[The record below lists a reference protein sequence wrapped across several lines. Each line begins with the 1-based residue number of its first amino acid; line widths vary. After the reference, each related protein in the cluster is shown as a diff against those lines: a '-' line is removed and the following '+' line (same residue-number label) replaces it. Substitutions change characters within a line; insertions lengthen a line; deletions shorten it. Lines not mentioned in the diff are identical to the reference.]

1 MLRIAL
7 PILAIAFATLAA
19 PDADAASA
27 GEPSHGLALYGDL
40 KYQSGFTHY
49 DYADPDAPKG
59 GTLSLSAE
67 GTFDNLNPFI
77 LKGVA
82 AAGAGD
88 LFESLLEGSADEPD
102 SAYGLIAERVT
113 LAPDRSSVAFTLR
126 PEARW
131 HDGSPITAEDVVFSF
146 ETLTTKGHPSFRII
160 YANVIGAEALSER
173 EVVFHLRATE
183 NRKLPLLVATMPV
196 ISKAYYSA
204 NEFDRTTLE
213 PPMGSGPYRVDK
225 VEPGRSIRYRRDPD
239 YWGAY
244 LPLKAGRHNFDVI
257 RYDYY
262 RDRTVMVEAL
272 KAAAYEYHEEFTSK
286 TWSTAYDIAAVDEGW
301 MVKEVLPDNTPSGV
315 QAFFIN
321 TRRAKFQDP
330 RVRLALSYAF
340 DFEWTN
346 KNIFYGLYD
355 RMASYFENSELA
367 ARGQPSAAELALL
380 EPYRD
385 MLPEAVFAKA
395 FEPPRADGEGG
406 IRRSL
411 RQAQRLL
418 NEAGWVLRDG
428 VLVHGES
435 GEPLSV
441 EFLYFLR
448 TFERVIGPY
457 VRNLERLGIETT
469 MRLVDV
475 PQYQR
480 RLEEFDFDLT
490 TQRYVQFLSPSS
502 ELRDYF
508 GSANA
513 DQIGSRNLAG
523 IEDPAVDDLIDKV
536 LAAPDRESMTTA
548 VRALDRVL
556 LWGHYMVPQWYK
568 GEHHLIYWN
577 KFGRPAIQPK
587 YAIGLDTWWVDTQKE
602 ADLTAYRKSLD

>member
-7 PILAIAFATLAA
+7 PILALAFATLAA
-19 PDADAASA
+19 PAVGAGSA
-27 GEPSHGLALYGDL
+27 GVPRHGLALYGDL
-40 KYQSGFTHY
+40 KYQPGFTHY
-49 DYADPDAPKG
+49 DYADPEAPKG
-59 GTLSLSAE
+59 GSLSLSAE

-82 AAGAGD
+82 AAGASE
-88 LFESLLEGSADEPD
+88 LFESLLESSADEPD
-102 SAYGLIAERVT
+102 SAYGLIAESVT
-113 LAPDRSSVAFTLR
+113 LAPDRTSVAFTLR
-126 PEARW
+126 AEARW
-131 HDGSPITAEDVVFSF
+131 HDGSPITAEDVVFSLD
-146 ETLTTKGHPSFRII
+146 TLKTKGHPSFRIL
-160 YANVIGAEALSER
+160 YADVTGAEALSER
-173 EVVFHLRATE
+173 EVVFRLRASE

-196 ISKAYYSA
+196 ISRAYYSA
-204 NEFDRTTLE
+204 NEFDRTTLK
-213 PPMGSGPYRVDK
+213 PPLGSGPYRVDK
-225 VEPGRSIRYRRDPD
+225 VDPGRAISYRRDPA
-239 YWGAY
+239 YWGAH
-244 LPLKAGRHNFDVI
+244 LPIKAGRHNFDLI

-272 KAAAYEYHEEFTSK
+272 KAGAYEYHEEFTSK
-286 TWSTAYDIAAVDEGW
+286 TWSTAYDIAAVEQGW

-367 ARGQPSAAELALL
+367 ARGLPTAAELALL

-385 MLPEAVFAKA
+385 ELPEAVFAEA
-395 FEPPRADGEGG
+395 FEPPRADGG
-406 IRRSL
+406 IRGNL
-411 RQAQRLL
+411 RRARRLL
-418 NEAGWVLRDG
+418 NEAGWVVRDG
-428 VLVHGES
+428 ALVQSES
-435 GEPLSV
+435 GEPFSI
-441 EFLYFLR
+441 EFLYFMR

-508 GSANA
+508 GSAYA

-523 IEDPAVDDLIDKV
+523 IGDPVVDALIETV
-536 LAAPDRESMTTA
+536 LAAPDRERMTTA

-556 LWGHYMVPQWYK
+556 LWGYYMVPQWYK

-577 KFGRPAIQPK
+577 KFGRPASQPK
-587 YAIGLDTWWVDTQKE
+587 YAIGLDTWWVDRRKH
-602 ADLTAYRKSLD
+602 ADLTTYRKSLD